1 MELDKLKEL
10 LGLDPKDISN
20 NGTLNFIIFDIKEII
35 LNYCNVEELPKGLV
49 NTAYRM
55 AIDAYRNENIGQEEN
70 SLGSISSISEGDTTV
85 NYRSSAAEF
94 KDSLIKDYKV
104 QLNQYRKIR
113 W

>member
-10 LGLDPKDISN
+10 LGLDLRDTSN
-20 NGTLNFIIFDIKEII
+20 NSTLNFIMDDIKEII

-55 AIDAYRNENIGQEEN
+55 AIDAYRNENIGEEEN
-70 SLGSISSISEGDTTV
+70 SLGSISSISEGETTV
-85 NYRSSAAEF
+85 SYRSSATEF

>member
-10 LGLDPKDISN
+10 LGLDLRDTSN
-20 NGTLNFIIFDIKEII
+20 NVTLNFIIDDIKEII

-55 AIDAYRNENIGQEEN
+55 AIDAYRNENIGEEEN
-70 SLGSISSISEGDTTV
+70 SLGSISSISEGETTV
-85 NYRSSAAEF
+85 SYRSSATEF

>member
-10 LGLDPKDISN
+10 LGLDLKDTSN
-20 NGTLNFIIFDIKEII
+20 NGTLNFIIDDIKEII
-35 LNYCNVEELPKGLV
+35 LNYCNVEEIPKGLM

-70 SLGSISSISEGDTTV
+70 SLGSVSSINEGDTTV

-94 KDSLIKDYKV
+94 KDSLIKDYKI